1 MERKIVEKKKNPAD
15 RYGDTPLHFAAQEG
29 HLEICSLI
37 IENISDRNP
46 FSRGRTPL
54 HYAAAQGHIEVCRLI
69 LDKVVN
75 INPSE
80 NGGITPLHDA
90 AENGRLE
97 VCRLI
102 IEKFIVFDWVFDSVR
117 NPADRNGNTPLHKA
131 TLMGHLDVCLLI
143 IENLQ
148 DKNKV
153 ISGPLGQRILHLAR
167 QQGHHELLELFKMY
181 SSRVLLERLD

>member
-1 MERKIVEKKKNPAD
+1 M
-15 RYGDTPLHFAAQEG
+15 
-29 HLEICSLI
+29 
-37 IENISDRNP
+37 SDMRHTIA
-46 FSRGRTPL
+46 SHDCHKL
-54 HYAAAQGHIEVCRLI
+54 HYAAAQGHLEVCRLI

-90 AENGRLE
+90 AENGRLD

-102 IEKFIVFDWVFDSVR
+102 IKKLIVFDWVFDSVR
-117 NPADRNGNTPLHKA
+117 NPVDRNGDTPLHKA

-181 SSRVLLERLD
+181 SSRVLLERVTKD